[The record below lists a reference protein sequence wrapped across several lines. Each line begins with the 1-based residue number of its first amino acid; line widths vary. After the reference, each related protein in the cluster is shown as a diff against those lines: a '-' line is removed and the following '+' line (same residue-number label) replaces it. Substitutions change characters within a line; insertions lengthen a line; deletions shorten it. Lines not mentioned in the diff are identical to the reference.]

1 MEFLLYL
8 SPTGQQ
14 LIKDLISAKFQV
26 SENIAFCKGST
37 LFGYVDTP
45 KKFVICTNNIKKS
58 GFDPNYYI
66 GETVYHEATHAA
78 QICNRNQ
85 NLGLSAKNMPLSW
98 NKMKDIK
105 NSMEATGSRGSIL
118 REHEAY
124 WLEDKPEKV
133 RYYVKKFCF

>member
-1 MEFLLYL
+1 MIFVSYL

-14 LIKDLISAKFQV
+14 LIQNLISAKFQV
-26 SENIAFCKGST
+26 SENIAFCRGST
-37 LFGYVDTP
+37 LFGYVDLP

-58 GFDPNYYI
+58 GFDPNYYV

-78 QICNRNQ
+78 QICNGNR

-98 NKMKDIK
+98 NKMQDIK
-105 NSMEATGSRGSIL
+105 NSIKATGNSGSTL

-124 WLEDKPEKV
+124 FLEDKPEQV
-133 RYYVKKFCF
+133 LYYFKKFCF

>member
-14 LIKDLISAKFQV
+14 LIQYLISAKFQV

-37 LFGYVDTP
+37 LFGYADLP
-45 KKFVICTNNIKKS
+45 KKFVICTNNIKES

-78 QICNRNQ
+78 QICNRKK
-85 NLGLSAKNMPLSW
+85 NLGLSKKNMPLPS
-98 NKMKDIK
+98 NKMQDVK
-105 NSMEATGSRGSIL
+105 NSMKVTGNNGSTL
-118 REHEAY
+118 SEHEAY
-124 WLEDKPEKV
+124 FLEDKPEQV
-133 RYYVKKFCF
+133 LYYVKKFCF